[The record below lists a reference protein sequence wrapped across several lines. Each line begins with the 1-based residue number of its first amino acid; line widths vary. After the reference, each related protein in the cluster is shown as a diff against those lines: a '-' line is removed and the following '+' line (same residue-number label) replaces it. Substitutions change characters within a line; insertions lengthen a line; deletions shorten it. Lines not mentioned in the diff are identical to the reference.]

1 MDVRITSLA
10 ALTLSLASPVCL
22 SAQQSSGYP
31 TRSTTTNLS
40 EKRYVAAGDALMLLA
55 FKTEPSSRSAGIS
68 PEPWEAF
75 GRTLLNFSSPT
86 ESRWMD
92 LLCRPRNS
100 SLPVPVLYSSTFLR
114 PAGCKSLALSLPR
127 MECLS
132 CWWDCRYRT
141 RHPKA

>member
-40 EKRYVAAGDALMLLA
+40 EKRYVAPGDRAYVVGVQD
-55 FKTEPSSRSAGIS
+55 GIFQ
-68 PEPWEAF
+68 PIGWHITGTMGGF

-86 ESRWMD
+86 RSR
-92 LLCRPRNS
+92 
-100 SLPVPVLYSSTFLR
+100 
-114 PAGCKSLALSLPR
+114 
-127 MECLS
+127 
-132 CWWDCRYRT
+132 
-141 RHPKA
+141 